1 MDGEYKTLNDIS
13 LESNV
18 LFFGKESCLPNYFFS
33 GNNVR
38 QNYVIHY
45 IIKGKGTFSSAN
57 HPAIQLQAGDVFILP
72 KGVPCFYKADS
83 KEPWTYFWIG
93 LSGLKIGAMLAGSSL
108 STQHYLRQVQ
118 NSNFCNSLFQLFDA
132 LHRPTSL
139 INDILIESLIY
150 QTFYHLDSEYP
161 IRKKQ
166 PKNNSHFKLKLAINY
181 LNDNY
186 SDHNCSVSSLCN
198 KIDISRSHLYN
209 IFKAEFNISP
219 QKYLIKIRMEKA
231 KNRLKNTPSSIQEIS
246 VSVGYIDEFTFS
258 KAFKK
263 YSGFSPKAYRQIVR
277 TNSHIKK

>member
-1 MDGEYKTLNDIS
+1 M
-13 LESNV
+13 
-18 LFFGKESCLPNYFFS
+18 
-33 GNNVR
+33 
-38 QNYVIHY
+38 
-45 IIKGKGTFSSAN
+45 
-57 HPAIQLQAGDVFILP
+57 
-72 KGVPCFYKADS
+72 
-83 KEPWTYFWIG
+83 
-93 LSGLKIGAMLAGSSL
+93 SGLKIGAMLAGSSL

-161 IRKKQ
+161 IRKKR

-263 YSGFSPKAYRQIVR
+263 YSGFSPKAYRQMVR
-277 TNSHIKK
+277 TDSHIKK

>member
-1 MDGEYKTLNDIS
+1 MFYLAVEAFKT
-13 LESNV
+13 
-18 LFFGKESCLPNYFFS
+18 
-33 GNNVR
+33 
-38 QNYVIHY
+38 
-45 IIKGKGTFSSAN
+45 
-57 HPAIQLQAGDVFILP
+57 AIGI
-72 KGVPCFYKADS
+72 
-83 KEPWTYFWIG
+83 
-93 LSGLKIGAMLAGSSL
+93 
-108 STQHYLRQVQ
+108 
-118 NSNFCNSLFQLFDA
+118 
-132 LHRPTSL
+132 RPTSL

-161 IRKKQ
+161 IRKKR

-246 VSVGYIDEFTFS
+246 VSVGYIDEFTFLKRLRSILALVPKHIDKWLELILILRS
-258 KAFKK
+258 KNIQKNISAK
-263 YSGFSPKAYRQIVR
+263 
-277 TNSHIKK
+277 NSSKQRCFYY